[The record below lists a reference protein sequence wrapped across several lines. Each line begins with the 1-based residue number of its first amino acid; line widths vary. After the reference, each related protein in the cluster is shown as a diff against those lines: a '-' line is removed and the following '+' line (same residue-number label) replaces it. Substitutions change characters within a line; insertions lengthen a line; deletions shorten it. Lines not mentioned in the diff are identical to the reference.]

1 MKELNRA
8 DGISIFKLDEMIK
21 ECGWERRFPEK
32 YRNLI
37 YKQKNYFIFLVMLRV
52 EANAHH
58 PDLEFYANETRYTKQ
73 TCSRVLNALVKQKLV
88 IRGRMD
94 GDERN
99 VVYYLEP
106 KVREE
111 LMEIFAESQLATLR
125 AYEEYLTNDVTAK
138 LLTRY
143 ITQLASDDHSEAA
156 QVILEQRLSWMRK
169 QEATKME
176 LK

>member
-73 TCSRVLNALVKQKLV
+73 TCSRVLNALVCSKC
-88 IRGRMD
+88 
-94 GDERN
+94 
-99 VVYYLEP
+99 
-106 KVREE
+106 
-111 LMEIFAESQLATLR
+111 
-125 AYEEYLTNDVTAK
+125 
-138 LLTRY
+138 LLLN
-143 ITQLASDDHSEAA
+143 I
-156 QVILEQRLSWMRK
+156 I
-169 QEATKME
+169 
-176 LK
+176 

>member
-1 MKELNRA
+1 
-8 DGISIFKLDEMIK
+8 
-21 ECGWERRFPEK
+21 
-32 YRNLI
+32 
-37 YKQKNYFIFLVMLRV
+37 
-52 EANAHH
+52 
-58 PDLEFYANETRYTKQ
+58 
-73 TCSRVLNALVKQKLV
+73 
-88 IRGRMD
+88 MD

-106 KVREE
+106 EVREE

-143 ITQLASDDHSEAA
+143 ITQLSEDDHSEAA